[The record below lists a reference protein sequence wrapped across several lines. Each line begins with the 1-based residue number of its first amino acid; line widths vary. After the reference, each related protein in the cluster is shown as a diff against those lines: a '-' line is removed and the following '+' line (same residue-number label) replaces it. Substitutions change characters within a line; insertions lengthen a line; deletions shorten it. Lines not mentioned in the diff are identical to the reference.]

1 MRVALKVTS
10 VIRTCQK
17 AIYYNAFYPFF
28 FGGRQPTCRK
38 EEQKSL
44 QIYGFFGHR
53 FLKERIFVKS
63 RNKAQSILTYWR
75 AFWHRVGGNPPFK
88 NRFEWHLSPYSNDWA
103 ALVVRSFHLRFCVIR
118 KTVNF
123 MLPQVAFHFLPQV
136 KKFHIDVCK
145 FSCHPYKFVLTL
157 AWSTN
162 PSVFCVAKA
171 SSL

>member
-1 MRVALKVTS
+1 MFIVKFYNKICCQIFDLGLNSELSLFQHKVTS

-103 ALVVRSFHLRFCVIR
+103 ALVVRSFHLWFCVIR
-118 KTVNF
+118 KTANF
-123 MLPQVAFHFLPQV
+123 MLPQVVFHFLPQV
-136 KKFHIDVCK
+136 KN
-145 FSCHPYKFVLTL
+145 SYR
-157 AWSTN
+157 
-162 PSVFCVAKA
+162 CVQI
-171 SSL
+171 